1 MVFWHQFGTEF
12 TPNYLQKKHLKTIKM
27 KTISLII
34 SERTQQKIPSF
45 LGTNYNLN
53 IEIVSLELLESTRI
67 EGSFLPPAFFVL
79 TIKPKKGKDISSQ
92 DLFDFGL
99 YIQHSSTT

>member
-1 MVFWHQFGTEF
+1 
-12 TPNYLQKKHLKTIKM
+12 M

-53 IEIVSLELLESTRI
+53 IEIVTVEPLESTRI

-92 DLFDFGL
+92 DLFDLGL

>member
-1 MVFWHQFGTEF
+1 
-12 TPNYLQKKHLKTIKM
+12 M

-53 IEIVSLELLESTRI
+53 IEIVSVEQLESTRI

-79 TIKPKKGKDISSQ
+79 TIKPKKGKDISAQ